1 MAGSEL
7 DCSEL
12 GFRWFGADER
22 DRCRET
28 PTTSWPGSGLGATV
42 TTVEL
47 KISSRSQDDV
57 AVVTVGGEIDLYTAP
72 QLRNELVEALEAG
85 ARRLVIDMSRAGF
98 CDSTGISVLLSAMK
112 RSRDRGG
119 DLELVAPGTA
129 VMKVLQVTGLD
140 EVFVIHPD
148 LDALP
153 VAAGTGTAQ

>member
-1 MAGSEL
+1 V
-7 DCSEL
+7 D
-12 GFRWFGADER
+12 
-22 DRCRET
+22 
-28 PTTSWPGSGLGATV
+28 ATV

-72 QLRNELVEALEAG
+72 QLRTELVESLALG
-85 ARRLVIDMSRAGF
+85 ARRLVVDMSRAEF

-119 DLELVAPGTA
+119 DLELVAPKPA

-148 LDALP
+148 VDASL
-153 VAAGTGTAQ
+153 VAAGTGSAQ